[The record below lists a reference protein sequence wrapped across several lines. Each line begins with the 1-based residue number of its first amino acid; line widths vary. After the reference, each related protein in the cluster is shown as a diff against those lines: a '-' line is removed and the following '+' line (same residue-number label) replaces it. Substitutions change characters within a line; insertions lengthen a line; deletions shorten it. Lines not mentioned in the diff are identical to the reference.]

1 MKPIIQA
8 KKLRLGV
15 LASGRGSNFLAI
27 QQAIAAGRLD
37 AEIAVLLSDQPQAA
51 VLAEAQQLGIRN
63 RAVVPGNFNRKEDY
77 EARLVEILQAGDTD
91 IVVLAGYMRLVGSVF
106 LRAFPHRI
114 VNIHPA
120 LLPAFTG
127 LHAQRQAVEYGVKY
141 SGCTVHLVDNGMDTG
156 PIIRQ
161 TVVPVDDDDDE
172 ESLAA
177 RILVQEHKIYAE
189 VLQLLAEGRVFLEGR
204 KVWIK
209 Q

>member
-1 MKPIIQA
+1 MQA
-8 KKLRLGV
+8 
-15 LASGRGSNFLAI
+15 
-27 QQAIAAGRLD
+27 
-37 AEIAVLLSDQPQAA
+37 E
-51 VLAEAQQLGIRN
+51 
-63 RAVVPGNFNRKEDY
+63 
-77 EARLVEILQAGDTD
+77 DTD

-161 TVVPVDDDDDE
+161 AVVPVDDDDDE

-189 VLQLLAEGRVFLEGR
+189 VLQLLAKGRVFLEGR

>member
-1 MKPIIQA
+1 
-8 KKLRLGV
+8 
-15 LASGRGSNFLAI
+15 
-27 QQAIAAGRLD
+27 
-37 AEIAVLLSDQPQAA
+37 
-51 VLAEAQQLGIRN
+51 
-63 RAVVPGNFNRKEDY
+63 
-77 EARLVEILQAGDTD
+77 
-91 IVVLAGYMRLVGSVF
+91 MRLVGSVF

>member
-1 MKPIIQA
+1 M
-8 KKLRLGV
+8 
-15 LASGRGSNFLAI
+15 
-27 QQAIAAGRLD
+27 
-37 AEIAVLLSDQPQAA
+37 
-51 VLAEAQQLGIRN
+51 
-63 RAVVPGNFNRKEDY
+63 
-77 EARLVEILQAGDTD
+77 QAGDTD

-161 TVVPVDDDDDE
+161 AVVPVDDDDDE